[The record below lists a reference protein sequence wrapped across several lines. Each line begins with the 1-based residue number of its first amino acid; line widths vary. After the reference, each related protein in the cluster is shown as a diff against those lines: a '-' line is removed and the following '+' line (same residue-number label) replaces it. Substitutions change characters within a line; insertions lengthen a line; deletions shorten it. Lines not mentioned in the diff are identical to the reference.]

1 MNIEA
6 NFARRRIAL
15 GILLASSCLSPAY
28 AQDQSA
34 PAQTQPAADPADVG
48 QADPAAANP
57 TAAGAAQAE
66 DDGGGIRDIV
76 VTAQKRAESV
86 QDVPIAVSAFASEA
100 LEERAVSSVAQL
112 SNLTPNVTLDASV
125 PFSGSTAVLAAS
137 IRGIGS
143 NDFAF
148 NIDPGVGVY
157 LDGVYLARSVGANQD
172 LLDIARIEVLKG
184 PQGTLFGRNTIGGAV
199 SVVTSDPAK
208 EFSGKAD
215 VTIGRYDL
223 LQVRGSINIPLSESL
238 FSAVT
243 FAAKSRD
250 GYGKRLPFPDARTA
264 NSAPHTVYPATGY
277 DAPRREGDEDSRTV
291 RLKLKYDNGGPFR
304 VTLSGDYQNSSA
316 SAPATLLRTTT
327 SAQSGPVNFGDFY
340 NLCISNDAATLA
352 AISGV
357 VGLNF
362 VNLCGSYGTQY
373 PSMRRDLV
381 TPVNRVYGLLG
392 ANADGNPNN
401 DRLLWNDQFITG
413 DPDRSYATGNNF
425 SEVKNWG
432 LSAIIDYDFS
442 DALAI
447 KSITA
452 YREGHWLAGL
462 DMDGSPINLFHASFD
477 QDQWQF
483 SQELQLTGEGLD
495 NRLNYVLGA
504 YYFKEKGTLLDL
516 VTFGEGMN
524 QIDGPNWLETEN
536 YAFFGQLDFR
546 PIDLIGITVGG
557 RYTHEKKKFEGG
569 QQELN
574 GIFYKLAGCSDV
586 NGNITPYAPIAG
598 PGSPSCRAAIGYPTD
613 ANPLRVYP
621 EGINKLS
628 FNNFSP
634 KLGLQLHPSDRV
646 MAYASWSKGY
656 KTGGWTTRYTTPQLT
671 AADYQPEKA
680 TTWEVGVKSTLLD
693 RHLQLNAAAF
703 TTKYTGIQLN
713 YQVGTSPTIDNV
725 GDARI
730 KGFEVEMVAVP
741 VDALTINA
749 SVGYLDAYYTSL
761 DPAVAVT
768 SGPIPGYQLG
778 ALDGGPL
785 PKTPE
790 WKFNVSPRLEVPVG
804 NGGKVVLLGDW
815 THTTKMSNNVERTI
829 ALMRPATD
837 VFNASISYTDPSDRY
852 TFTIGGT
859 NLSDERY
866 LTTGSAIASSSAI
879 QGVYSRPREWYARLG
894 INF

>member
-1 MNIEA
+1 
-6 NFARRRIAL
+6 
-15 GILLASSCLSPAY
+15 
-28 AQDQSA
+28 
-34 PAQTQPAADPADVG
+34 
-48 QADPAAANP
+48 
-57 TAAGAAQAE
+57 
-66 DDGGGIRDIV
+66 
-76 VTAQKRAESV
+76 
-86 QDVPIAVSAFASEA
+86 
-100 LEERAVSSVAQL
+100 
-112 SNLTPNVTLDASV
+112 
-125 PFSGSTAVLAAS
+125 
-137 IRGIGS
+137 
-143 NDFAF
+143 
-148 NIDPGVGVY
+148 
-157 LDGVYLARSVGANQD
+157 
-172 LLDIARIEVLKG
+172 
-184 PQGTLFGRNTIGGAV
+184 
-199 SVVTSDPAK
+199 
-208 EFSGKAD
+208 
-215 VTIGRYDL
+215 
-223 LQVRGSINIPLSESL
+223 
-238 FSAVT
+238 
-243 FAAKSRD
+243 
-250 GYGKRLPFPDARTA
+250 
-264 NSAPHTVYPATGY
+264 
-277 DAPRREGDEDSRTV
+277 
-291 RLKLKYDNGGPFR
+291 
-304 VTLSGDYQNSSA
+304 
-316 SAPATLLRTTT
+316 
-327 SAQSGPVNFGDFY
+327 
-340 NLCISNDAATLA
+340 
-352 AISGV
+352 
-357 VGLNF
+357 
-362 VNLCGSYGTQY
+362 
-373 PSMRRDLV
+373 
-381 TPVNRVYGLLG
+381 
-392 ANADGNPNN
+392 
-401 DRLLWNDQFITG
+401 
-413 DPDRSYATGNNF
+413 
-425 SEVKNWG
+425 
-432 LSAIIDYDFS
+432 
-442 DALAI
+442 
-447 KSITA
+447 
-452 YREGHWLAGL
+452 
-462 DMDGSPINLFHASFD
+462 
-477 QDQWQF
+477 
-483 SQELQLTGEGLD
+483 
-495 NRLNYVLGA
+495 
-504 YYFKEKGTLLDL
+504 LLDL

-536 YAFFGQLDFR
+536 YAFFGQVDFR

-557 RYTHEKKKFEGG
+557 RYTHEKKQFEGG

-586 NGNITPYAPIAG
+586 NGNITPFAPIAG
-598 PGSPSCRAAIGYPTD
+598 PGSPSCRVAIGYPTD

-621 EGINKLS
+621 EGINKLT

-634 KLGLQLHPSDRV
+634 KVGLQLHPSDRV

-778 ALDGGPL
+778 AVDGGVL

-829 ALMRPATD
+829 VLMRPATD
-837 VFNASISYTDPSDRY
+837 IFNASISYTDPSDRY

-866 LTTGSAIASSSAI
+866 LTTGSAIASSAAI